1 MPRKRTTPPR
11 PYGRG
16 KKPKLFLLTPEM
28 IRLLKLA
35 AKKSKMTQVAYL
47 EAALEN
53 QFLLDN
59 IKRSPSEP

>member
-1 MPRKRTTPPR
+1 
-11 PYGRG
+11 
-16 KKPKLFLLTPEM
+16 M

-59 IKRSPSEP
+59 VKEKPP